1 MTNTRKLAYIAIL
14 SAVSFL
20 LLYFSFPLIP
30 AADFLKVDF
39 SILPVLIALVIFDFK
54 SAIGVLLL
62 RSLLKLLLNNGGP
75 GSMIGLPMNFVA
87 LGVFVWGLSYFW
99 KKNQTSKNYIL
110 GSVLGTI
117 LLTVAMVVLNY
128 IYAVPL
134 YAKFANFDIAQFI
147 GLYKYLF
154 AMVVPFNLLEGLI
167 FSVAFALIYGGLVG
181 NLIDRVVYGYVIDYL
196 HFFIFDYSFP
206 VFNFAD
212 TAIVIGFSLVIIAI
226 IKGEENEVSSR
237 RRSKWE
243 NR

>member
-87 LGVFVWGLSYFW
+87 LGV
-99 KKNQTSKNYIL
+99 
-110 GSVLGTI
+110 
-117 LLTVAMVVLNY
+117 

-134 YAKFANFDIAQFI
+134 YAKFSNFDIAQFI

-167 FSVAFALIYGGLVG
+167 FSVAFALIYAPLKSILVK
-181 NLIDRVVYGYVIDYL
+181 L
-196 HFFIFDYSFP
+196 
-206 VFNFAD
+206 
-212 TAIVIGFSLVIIAI
+212 
-226 IKGEENEVSSR
+226 
-237 RRSKWE
+237 
-243 NR
+243 

>member
-62 RSLLKLLLNNGGP
+62 RSLLKILLNNGGL

-117 LLTVAMVVLNY
+117 FLNY

-167 FSVAFALIYGGLVG
+167 FSVAFALIYAPLKSILVK
-181 NLIDRVVYGYVIDYL
+181 L
-196 HFFIFDYSFP
+196 
-206 VFNFAD
+206 
-212 TAIVIGFSLVIIAI
+212 
-226 IKGEENEVSSR
+226 
-237 RRSKWE
+237 
-243 NR
+243 

>member
-87 LGVFVWGLSYFW
+87 IGVFVWGLSYFW

-110 GSVLGTI
+110 GS
-117 LLTVAMVVLNY
+117 
-128 IYAVPL
+128 
-134 YAKFANFDIAQFI
+134 
-147 GLYKYLF
+147 KYLF
-154 AMVVPFNLLEGLI
+154 AMVVPFNLLQGLI
-167 FSVAFALIYGGLVG
+167 FAVAFALIYAPLKSILVK
-181 NLIDRVVYGYVIDYL
+181 L
-196 HFFIFDYSFP
+196 
-206 VFNFAD
+206 
-212 TAIVIGFSLVIIAI
+212 
-226 IKGEENEVSSR
+226 
-237 RRSKWE
+237 
-243 NR
+243 

>member
-99 KKNQTSKNYIL
+99 KKNQTSKNYIF
-110 GSVLGTI
+110 GSVVGTV
-117 LLTVAMVVLNY
+117 LLTVAMVILNY
-128 IYAVPL
+128 IY
-134 YAKFANFDIAQFI
+134 AQFI

-154 AMVVPFNLLEGLI
+154 AMVVPFNLLQGLI
-167 FSVAFALIYGGLVG
+167 FAVAFALIYAPLKSILVK
-181 NLIDRVVYGYVIDYL
+181 L
-196 HFFIFDYSFP
+196 
-206 VFNFAD
+206 
-212 TAIVIGFSLVIIAI
+212 
-226 IKGEENEVSSR
+226 
-237 RRSKWE
+237 
-243 NR
+243 

>member
-87 LGVFVWGLSYFW
+87 LGVFVWVLSYFW

-110 GSVLGTI
+110 GSVVGTV
-117 LLTVAMVVLNY
+117 LLTVVMVILNY

-167 FSVAFALIYGGLVG
+167 FAVAFALIYAPLKSILVK
-181 NLIDRVVYGYVIDYL
+181 L
-196 HFFIFDYSFP
+196 
-206 VFNFAD
+206 
-212 TAIVIGFSLVIIAI
+212 
-226 IKGEENEVSSR
+226 
-237 RRSKWE
+237 
-243 NR
+243 

>member
-87 LGVFVWGLSYFW
+87 LGVFVWGPKLFLEEKSN
-99 KKNQTSKNYIL
+99 KQE
-110 GSVLGTI
+110 
-117 LLTVAMVVLNY
+117 
-128 IYAVPL
+128 L
-134 YAKFANFDIAQFI
+134 YSWFCCRNCLA
-147 GLYKYLF
+147 Y
-154 AMVVPFNLLEGLI
+154 
-167 FSVAFALIYGGLVG
+167 SC
-181 NLIDRVVYGYVIDYL
+181 YGY
-196 HFFIFDYSFP
+196 S
-206 VFNFAD
+206 
-212 TAIVIGFSLVIIAI
+212 
-226 IKGEENEVSSR
+226 
-237 RRSKWE
+237 
-243 NR
+243 

>member
-110 GSVLGTI
+110 GSVVGTV
-117 LLTVAMVVLNY
+117 LLTVVMVILNY
-128 IYAVPL
+128 I
-134 YAKFANFDIAQFI
+134 KFANFDIAQFI

-154 AMVVPFNLLEGLI
+154 AMVVPFNLLQGLI
-167 FSVAFALIYGGLVG
+167 FAVAFALIYAPLKSILVK
-181 NLIDRVVYGYVIDYL
+181 L
-196 HFFIFDYSFP
+196 
-206 VFNFAD
+206 
-212 TAIVIGFSLVIIAI
+212 
-226 IKGEENEVSSR
+226 
-237 RRSKWE
+237 
-243 NR
+243 

>member
-39 SILPVLIALVIFDFK
+39 SILPVLIALVK

-110 GSVLGTI
+110 GSVVGTV
-117 LLTVAMVVLNY
+117 LLTVVMVILNY

-167 FSVAFALIYGGLVG
+167 FAVAFALIYAPLKSILVK
-181 NLIDRVVYGYVIDYL
+181 L
-196 HFFIFDYSFP
+196 
-206 VFNFAD
+206 
-212 TAIVIGFSLVIIAI
+212 
-226 IKGEENEVSSR
+226 
-237 RRSKWE
+237 
-243 NR
+243 

>member
-110 GSVLGTI
+110 GSVLGTA
-117 LLTVAMVVLNY
+117 LLTVAMVILNY

-154 AMVVPFNLLEGLI
+154 AMVV
-167 FSVAFALIYGGLVG
+167 
-181 NLIDRVVYGYVIDYL
+181 
-196 HFFIFDYSFP
+196 
-206 VFNFAD
+206 
-212 TAIVIGFSLVIIAI
+212 
-226 IKGEENEVSSR
+226 
-237 RRSKWE
+237 
-243 NR
+243 

>member
-39 SILPVLIALVIFDFK
+39 SILP
-54 SAIGVLLL
+54 
-62 RSLLKLLLNNGGP
+62 GP

-110 GSVLGTI
+110 GSVVGTV
-117 LLTVAMVVLNY
+117 LLTVVMVILNY

-154 AMVVPFNLLEGLI
+154 AMVVPFNLLQGLI
-167 FSVAFALIYGGLVG
+167 FAVAFALIYAPLKSILVK
-181 NLIDRVVYGYVIDYL
+181 L
-196 HFFIFDYSFP
+196 
-206 VFNFAD
+206 
-212 TAIVIGFSLVIIAI
+212 
-226 IKGEENEVSSR
+226 
-237 RRSKWE
+237 
-243 NR
+243 

>member
-1 MTNTRKLAYIAIL
+1 M
-14 SAVSFL
+14 
-20 LLYFSFPLIP
+20 
-30 AADFLKVDF
+30 KVDF

-62 RSLLKLLLNNGGP
+62 RSFLKLDEQ
-75 GSMIGLPMNFVA
+75 MNPPLFNPDKLQQILRPA
-87 LGVFVWGLSYFW
+87 AANAERNHRYLW

-110 GSVLGTI
+110 GSVVGTI

-167 FSVAFALIYGGLVG
+167 FSVAFALIYAPLKSILVK
-181 NLIDRVVYGYVIDYL
+181 L
-196 HFFIFDYSFP
+196 
-206 VFNFAD
+206 
-212 TAIVIGFSLVIIAI
+212 
-226 IKGEENEVSSR
+226 
-237 RRSKWE
+237 
-243 NR
+243 

>member
-99 KKNQTSKNYIL
+99 KKNQTSKNYIF
-110 GSVLGTI
+110 GS
-117 LLTVAMVVLNY
+117 
-128 IYAVPL
+128 
-134 YAKFANFDIAQFI
+134 F
-147 GLYKYLF
+147 
-154 AMVVPFNLLEGLI
+154 
-167 FSVAFALIYGGLVG
+167 
-181 NLIDRVVYGYVIDYL
+181 
-196 HFFIFDYSFP
+196 
-206 VFNFAD
+206 
-212 TAIVIGFSLVIIAI
+212 
-226 IKGEENEVSSR
+226 
-237 RRSKWE
+237 
-243 NR
+243 

>member
-128 IYAVPL
+128 IYASTRPP
-134 YAKFANFDIAQFI
+134 ATQTWKSSSGKHQETANLCF
-147 GLYKYLF
+147 GKW
-154 AMVVPFNLLEGLI
+154 LESDGC
-167 FSVAFALIYGGLVG
+167 
-181 NLIDRVVYGYVIDYL
+181 
-196 HFFIFDYSFP
+196 
-206 VFNFAD
+206 
-212 TAIVIGFSLVIIAI
+212 
-226 IKGEENEVSSR
+226 
-237 RRSKWE
+237 RRS
-243 NR
+243 

>member
-39 SILPVLIALVIFDFK
+39 SILPVLIFDFK

-110 GSVLGTI
+110 GSVLGTV
-117 LLTVAMVVLNY
+117 LLTVAMVILNY

-154 AMVVPFNLLEGLI
+154 AMVVPFNLLQGLI
-167 FSVAFALIYGGLVG
+167 FAVAFALIYAPLKSILVK
-181 NLIDRVVYGYVIDYL
+181 L
-196 HFFIFDYSFP
+196 
-206 VFNFAD
+206 
-212 TAIVIGFSLVIIAI
+212 
-226 IKGEENEVSSR
+226 
-237 RRSKWE
+237 
-243 NR
+243 

>member
-99 KKNQTSKNYIL
+99 KKNLTSKNYIL

-128 IYAVPL
+128 IYAVP
-134 YAKFANFDIAQFI
+134 FI

-167 FSVAFALIYGGLVG
+167 FSVAFALIYAPLKSILVK
-181 NLIDRVVYGYVIDYL
+181 L
-196 HFFIFDYSFP
+196 
-206 VFNFAD
+206 
-212 TAIVIGFSLVIIAI
+212 
-226 IKGEENEVSSR
+226 
-237 RRSKWE
+237 
-243 NR
+243 

>member
-62 RSLLKLLLNNGGP
+62 RSLLKLLLNNGGL

-167 FSVAFALIYGGLVG
+167 FAVAFRNNISVTVEVPFIVQQRFERHQLVPCA
-181 NLIDRVVYGYVIDYL
+181 YEDYEAA
-196 HFFIFDYSFP
+196 
-206 VFNFAD
+206 V
-212 TAIVIGFSLVIIAI
+212 
-226 IKGEENEVSSR
+226 KNEVPD
-237 RRSKWE
+237 KWL
-243 NR
+243 RIFHKLG